1 MYKTTAKIEGMSCGM
16 CEAHICDVI
25 RKTFPNAKKVSAS
38 HIKNIAS
45 FVTEDPIDSSV
56 LEASIKDTGYIY
68 KGCESEPFEKKQ
80 GLFSLHRRKN

>member
-38 HIKNIAS
+38 HIKNIAT
-45 FVTEDPIDSSV
+45 FVTDEPVNGDALED
-56 LEASIKDTGYIY
+56 SIKATGYIY
-68 KGCESEPFEKKQ
+68 KGYESEPVEKKR
-80 GLFSLHRRKN
+80 GLFSFHSRKD